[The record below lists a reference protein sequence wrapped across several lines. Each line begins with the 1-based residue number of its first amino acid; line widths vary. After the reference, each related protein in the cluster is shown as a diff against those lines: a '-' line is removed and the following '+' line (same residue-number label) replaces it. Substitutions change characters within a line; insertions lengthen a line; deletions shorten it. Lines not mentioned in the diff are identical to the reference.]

1 MAINRFGVTNRPEAL
16 LQGIPLDF
24 VLFQTEYA
32 QGLADDK
39 DKQEKLLGLANLAR
53 EYNVKSVVTGV
64 EEARTLTIL
73 WSAGVDYV
81 QGNFLQRPS
90 PTLEIST

>member
-1 MAINRFGVTNRPEAL
+1 VTDPKTL

-24 VLFQTEYA
+24 VLFQPEYA
-32 QGLADDK
+32 QGLADDR
-39 DKQEKLLGLANLAR
+39 DKQQKLLGLANLAR

-73 WSAGVDYV
+73 WTAGVDYV

>member
-1 MAINRFGVTNRPEAL
+1 
-16 LQGIPLDF
+16 
-24 VLFQTEYA
+24 
-32 QGLADDK
+32 
-39 DKQEKLLGLANLAR
+39 LAR
-53 EYNVKSVVTGV
+53 EYNVKTVVTGV

-90 PTLEIST
+90 ATLEVSAAT